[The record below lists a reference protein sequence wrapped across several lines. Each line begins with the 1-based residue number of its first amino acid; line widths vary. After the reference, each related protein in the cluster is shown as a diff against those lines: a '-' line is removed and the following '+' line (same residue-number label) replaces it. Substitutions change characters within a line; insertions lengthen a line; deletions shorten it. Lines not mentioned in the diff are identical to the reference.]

1 MDIKL
6 SKENIAAIERCLNNR
21 GRAEVLVRV
30 EDGQVAVIL
39 LKRKKVN

>member
-6 SKENIAAIERCLNNR
+6 SKKNIAAIERCLNNR
-21 GRAEVLVRV
+21 GRVEVLVKV

-39 LKRKKVN
+39 LERKKVN